1 VPKNAL
7 DNPLVLPI
15 LGLLVEQPR
24 HAYAVFAELRHRYEY
39 LDVRNAT
46 VYTLLGTL
54 TEAGWIAT
62 DASGRQAELRTTRT
76 GAAALADRVATQLR
90 ETDLTGGPA
99 FMTALAYL
107 GILPRDRAV
116 AVLRERIDRIRT
128 QRQLLAE
135 AIRSADLPEVH
146 MMEIHYLTARLSHDA
161 RWLTRTASRV
171 EAGDLDWPSSA
182 GTPGPSR

>member
-1 VPKNAL
+1 MPKNAL

-24 HAYAVFAELRHRYEY
+24 HAYAVFAELRRRYEY

-46 VYTLLGTL
+46 VYTLLETL
-54 TEAGWIAT
+54 AGAGWIEADDT
-62 DASGRQAELRTTRT
+62 GRQPGLHATGTGTAELSH
-76 GAAALADRVATQLR
+76 RVATQLR

-116 AVLRERIDRIRT
+116 AVLRERVDRIRT
-128 QRQLLAE
+128 QRQLLADV
-135 AIRSADLPEVH
+135 IRDADISEVH
-146 MMEIHYLTARLSHDA
+146 MIEIHYLTARLNHDA
-161 RWLTRTASRV
+161 KWLTRTASRV
-171 EAGDLDWPSSA
+171 EAGELGWPHAS
-182 GTPGPSR
+182 